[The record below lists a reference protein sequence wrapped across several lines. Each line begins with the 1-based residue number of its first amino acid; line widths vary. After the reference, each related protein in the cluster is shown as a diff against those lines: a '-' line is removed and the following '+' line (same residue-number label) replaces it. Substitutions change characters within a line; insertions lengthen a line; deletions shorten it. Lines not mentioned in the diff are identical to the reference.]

1 MYTRVNHY
9 IAVILYL
16 FVSIIIVRQP
26 LIGNFGYEYA
36 ALFAVI
42 ASLVSGFYAIRDE
55 RRKSDI
61 PPVVRLRIG
70 LIVNLLYLV
79 VPVAVVFIVALPELP
94 CDPVEGLTFYA
105 LLPVISVIFSYMLG
119 WLVSMLFKW
128 GRTVF
133 VCFVIL
139 SFIFSI
145 LSTLLQPKIF
155 FYNPF
160 IGFFPGLSYDQLLPV
175 TSTLVWYRGYTI
187 FLALLFVLLM
197 YMLRFTPIRAVAMRD
212 RIRLIRHAYANSY
225 VSIFITIGVILLFV
239 QMLSRGAL
247 GFSTTYGQLES
258 SLGNVYETR
267 SFSIHYSSDSFNEHE
282 IQWVAL
288 EHEFQ
293 RHQAMQ
299 KLGVMN
305 IGKIRSYLYPNP
317 ELKRAL
323 IGPATTNIAKP
334 WSREIHINAD
344 SYQRSLLHEL
354 AHVVAGHFGMPV
366 LRISNSTAL
375 IEGVAMTAE
384 GVWGNR
390 TLHEHAAAL
399 LQFEVVRDP
408 ASLLDNKVFAQHYS
422 PISYVFMGSF
432 VQYLIDRYGI
442 QRVRSAYAWSD
453 YESAFDRPRE
463 QLASEWI
470 NFLRRINV
478 SERQRLKTMIYFKRP
493 SLFGLKCPRAL
504 ARINRAALEYLSQG
518 DYNTADEL
526 FQRSWNM
533 VRNGTALEGL
543 IRTAFHRGEYERV
556 INYFD
561 DERLQEEF
569 PQIIPSLFRTIGD
582 VFALQGDYKSAEEV
596 YRRLLAIDYSDTLNE
611 LMRIRLLALETPDD
625 ADLWRLLYHEQ
636 ENQES
641 ILQSLTGT
649 SIDDTVSAGL
659 QWVIGRFIHIKQDF
673 ENSAQYQRELRERFE
688 GDFFKYLTTI
698 RAGES
703 LFYTGRF
710 QEAMIEFWQALNYTD
725 TPAAKHV
732 IYEWLDRIEYA
743 NEFGSTIWESIP
755 PWR

>member
-9 IAVILYL
+9 IAVILYF

-42 ASLVSGFYAIRDE
+42 ASFVAGFYAIHDE
-55 RRKSDI
+55 RRTSDI
-61 PPVVRLRIG
+61 PPTVRMRNG
-70 LIVNLLYLV
+70 LIVNLLYLL
-79 VPVAVVFIVALPELP
+79 VPVIVVFIVALPELP

-105 LLPVISVIFSYMLG
+105 LLTVISVIFSYVLG
-119 WLVSMLFKW
+119 WLVSMLFRW
-128 GRTVF
+128 ARTVF

-175 TSTLVWYRGYTI
+175 TSTLVLYRGYTV
-187 FLALLFVLLM
+187 FLAFLFVLFM
-197 YMLRFTPIRAVAMRD
+197 SMLRFTPVRDVHFRD

-225 VSIFITIGVILLFV
+225 VSIFLTIGVILLFV

-258 SLGNVYETR
+258 SLGSVFETR
-267 SFSIHYSSDSFNEHE
+267 SFSIHYSSDSFNDNE
-282 IQWVAL
+282 IKWVAF

-293 RHQAMQ
+293 RHQAMR
-299 KLGVMN
+299 KLGVMH
-305 IGKIRSYLYPNP
+305 IGKTRSYLYPDP
-317 ELKRAL
+317 GMKRSL

-344 SYQRSLLHEL
+344 TYQRSLLHEL

-375 IEGVAMTAE
+375 IEGVAMATE

-399 LQFEVVRDP
+399 LQFEVIRDP
-408 ASLLDNKVFAQHYS
+408 SVLLHSKNFAQQYS
-422 PISYVFMGSF
+422 PVSYVLMGSF

-442 QRVRSAYAWSD
+442 HRVRSAYAWSD
-453 YESAFDRPRE
+453 YETAFDRPRE
-463 QLASEWI
+463 QLAAEWTS
-470 NFLRRINV
+470 FLRRINV
-478 SERQRLKTMIYFKRP
+478 SERQRLKTMIHFKRP

-504 ARINRAALEYLSQG
+504 ARINRAALEHFRER
-518 DYNTADEL
+518 DYIASNEL
-526 FQRSWNM
+526 FRRSWDM
-533 VRNGTALEGL
+533 VPNGTALEGL
-543 IRTAFHRGEYERV
+543 IQTAFHLGEYEAV
-556 INYFD
+556 VDYFN
-561 DERLQEEF
+561 DEKLQEEF
-569 PQIIPSLFRTIGD
+569 PQIIPVLYRTTGD
-582 VFALQGDYKSAEEV
+582 IYALQGDYQSAEEI
-596 YRRLLAIDYSDTLNE
+596 YRRLLAIDFSDAVNE
-611 LMRIRLLALETPDD
+611 LLRIRLLALETPDD
-625 ADLWRLLYHEQ
+625 ADLRRLLYYER

-641 ILQSLTGT
+641 ILRSLAGQP
-649 SIDDTVSAGL
+649 IDDTMSIGL
-659 QWVIGRFIHIKQDF
+659 QWVITRYMHMTGDF
-673 ENSAQYQRELRERFE
+673 ERSAQYNRVLRDRLED
-688 GDFFKYLTTI
+688 DFSKYLTAI

-703 LFYTGRF
+703 LFYTGNF
-710 QEAMIEFWQALNYTD
+710 QEAKMEFWEALNYTNS
-725 TPAAKHV
+725 PAAQHG
-732 IYEWLDRIEYA
+732 IDEWIDRIEFA
-743 NEFGSTIWESIP
+743 SEFGSTIWETVP